1 MSSQPFRLPSGGD
14 VDRAKPLT
22 FTFNGKTYAGYA
34 GDTLASA
41 LLANGVH
48 FVARSFKYHRPRGV
62 FGAGS
67 EEPNAIVDVG
77 QDPRRDTNSRATS
90 IELYQGLAA
99 KSANCWPTL
108 ECDIGALTGL
118 FHRFLPGGFYYKTF
132 MWPRWEWFE
141 GVIRAAAGIGVSP
154 RLPDPDRYEHQHQ
167 ACDVLVVGGG
177 PAGLAAALDA
187 ARSGARVMLA
197 DEGPKFGGS
206 LLWDR
211 AEIDGKAGHKWAAE
225 AVEELSRLADVT
237 LLPRTTVTGY
247 FDHNYLTA
255 LERVTD
261 HLPPGGAPH
270 LPRQRLWHV
279 RANRVILATG
289 AIERPMVFPGNDRPG
304 ILLATAARQ
313 YLNRYAVLVG
323 KRIAMVTNNDSA
335 YVAALE
341 LQSAGA
347 TIVGIIDSR
356 ATPGALANQAAAAGI
371 KVLPGHVVRQ
381 TFGRARVSGLEIVP
395 LQSGGAQRLDCDT
408 VAMSGGVNPTVHLF
422 SQSGGKL
429 RYDEAKSCFVP
440 GQSRQQEISVGAA
453 AGVFDLGEILHPLP
467 VTKKFSPSPTGEAHW
482 RTPEAISGRAK
493 QWIDFHNDVTTEDVG
508 LAARENYASVEHV
521 KRYTTLGMAPDQGK
535 TANVNGLALLAGLTG
550 RSISQTG
557 ATTFRP
563 PYTPVSFAAI
573 AGVHRG
579 PLFHIARTLP
589 THELQQ
595 AARAK
600 LEDYGPWIRPAYYP
614 RAGENEAAA
623 IAREVMAVRT
633 GVGILDYSTLGKI
646 EVSGPDALDFLNRM
660 TVTNLTTLK
669 TGRARYNIMLNEQGI
684 VIDDGVISRLG
695 DDLYLV
701 GTTSGAASRIALAFE
716 EWLQCEWLHLKVYV
730 TNVTAAWGVILLTGP
745 KARALLS
752 RAGTDVDLSADAFP
766 HMTVRVGAIAGVPT
780 RIHRVSFTGEVSY
793 EIAVP
798 AGFTASLWELFMELG
813 RDLDVTPVGLES
825 LMVMRTEK
833 GYLHVGSDTDGAT
846 VPDDIGFGDMARKK
860 TTDFVGKR
868 SLARIEPTRADRLQ
882 LIGLE
887 SLAGNVLPVG
897 GHLLSAGVKTLPADT
912 EGHVTS
918 TYWSP
923 TLNRPVAMAMLKRG
937 RARLGE
943 TLNVYAQGRWHPVK
957 VVEPKFYDP
966 QGERLNA

>member
-1 MSSQPFRLPSGGD
+1 MTDQPFRLTSGGMI
-14 VDRAKPLT
+14 DRAKPLT
-22 FTFNGKTYAGYA
+22 FIFNGKTYGGFA

-48 FVARSFKYHRPRGV
+48 FVARSFKYHRPRGI
-62 FGAGS
+62 FGAGA

-77 QDPRRDTNSRATS
+77 NDPRRDTNSRATA
-90 IELYQGLAA
+90 IELYQGLQA
-99 KSANCWPTL
+99 KSLNCWPTL
-108 ECDIGALTGL
+108 GFDIGALTGL

-141 GVIRAAAGIGVSP
+141 GVVRAAAGIGVSP
-154 RLPDPDRYEHQHQ
+154 CVADPDRYEHQHLHG
-167 ACDVLVVGGG
+167 DVLVVGAG
-177 PAGLAAALDA
+177 PAGLAAARTA
-187 ARSGARVMLA
+187 ARSGARVILA
-197 DEGPKFGGS
+197 DEGATFGGS
-206 LLWDR
+206 LLWDKV
-211 AEIDGKAGHKWAAE
+211 EIDGKPGHKWAADT
-225 AVEELSRLADVT
+225 VDELSRLADAT

-247 FDHNYLTA
+247 LDHNYLTA

-261 HLPPGGAPH
+261 HLPPGSAPN

-279 RANRVILATG
+279 RAKRVILATG

-304 ILLATAARQ
+304 IMLASAARQ

-323 KRIAMVTNNDSA
+323 KRIAIVTNNDSA
-335 YVAALE
+335 YVAAFD
-341 LQSAGA
+341 LQAAG
-347 TIVGIIDSR
+347 TEIIGIIDSR
-356 ATPGALANQAAAAGI
+356 ATAGALADQAAAAGI
-371 KVLPGHVVRQ
+371 KIFAGHVVRQ
-381 TFGRARVSGLEIVP
+381 TFGRARVSGVEIAS
-395 LQSGGAQRLDCDT
+395 LKGGGAQRLACDS

-440 GQSRQQEISVGAA
+440 NQSRQHEISVGAA

-467 VTKKFSPSPTGEAHW
+467 VTKKFSPSPTGDAHW
-482 RTPEAISGRAK
+482 RTPAAISGRAK

-535 TANVNGLALLAGLTG
+535 TSNVNGLALLAGLTG
-550 RSISQTG
+550 RSIGETG
-557 ATTFRP
+557 TTTFRP
-563 PYTPVSFAAI
+563 PYTPVSFGAI

-595 AARAK
+595 AAGAA
-600 LEDYGPWIRPAYYP
+600 LEDYGPWLRPACYP
-614 RAGENEAAA
+614 RAGEDEPAA

-633 GVGILDYSTLGKI
+633 GVGMLDYSPLGKI

-660 TVTNLTTLK
+660 TVTNLATLK

-684 VIDDGVISRLG
+684 IIDDGVISRL
-695 DDLYLV
+695 DDNLYLV

-716 EWLQCEWLHLKVYV
+716 EWLQCEWLHLKVYI
-730 TNVTAAWGVILLTGP
+730 TNVTTAWGVILLTGP
-745 KARALLS
+745 KARELLS
-752 RAGTDVDLSADAFP
+752 RAGADIDLSPDAFP
-766 HMTVRVGAIAGVPT
+766 HMTVRVGTISGVPT

-798 AGFTASLWELFMELG
+798 AGFTAALWELFMELG
-813 RDLDVTPVGLES
+813 RDLGVTPVGLES

-846 VPDDIGFGDMARKK
+846 VPDDIGFGDMARKNVG
-860 TTDFVGKR
+860 DFVGKR
-868 SLARIEPTRADRLQ
+868 SLGRAEPMRQDRFQ

-897 GHLLSAGVKTLPADT
+897 GHLLSAAVKTLPADS

-923 TLNRPVAMAMLKRG
+923 SLNRPVAMAMLKRG
-937 RARLGE
+937 RARMGE
-943 TLNVYAQGRWHPVK
+943 TLNVYAQGQWYPVN

>member
-1 MSSQPFRLPSGGD
+1 MSGQPFRLPSGGD
-14 VDRAKPLT
+14 IDRAKPLA
-22 FTFNGKTYAGYA
+22 FTFNGKTYGGFA

-48 FVARSFKYHRPRGV
+48 FVARSFKYHRPRGI
-62 FGAGS
+62 FAAGS

-77 QDPRRDTNSRATS
+77 QDPRRDTNSRATA
-90 IELYQGLAA
+90 IELYQGLQA

-108 ECDIGALTGL
+108 EVDIGALTGL

-141 GVIRAAAGIGVSP
+141 GAVRAAAGIGVSP

-167 ACDVLVVGGG
+167 TCDVLVVGGG
-177 PAGLAAALDA
+177 PAGLAAALAA
-187 ARSGARVMLA
+187 ARSGARVILA

-211 AEIDGKAGHKWAAE
+211 AEIDGKPSDKWAAD
-225 AVEELSRLADVT
+225 AVAELARIPEVT
-237 LLPRTTVTGY
+237 LLPRATVTGY
-247 FDHNYLTA
+247 LDHNYLTA

-261 HLPPGGAPH
+261 HLPPGSVPN

-279 RANRVILATG
+279 RAKRVILATG

-304 ILLATAARQ
+304 ILLASAARQ

-323 KRIAMVTNNDSA
+323 KRIAIVTNNDSA
-335 YVAALE
+335 YLAALE
-341 LQSAGA
+341 LKAAGA
-347 TIVGIIDSR
+347 EIAGIIDSR
-356 ATPGALANQAAAAGI
+356 AAAGALADRAASHGI
-371 KVLPGHVVRQ
+371 KVFAGHVVRR
-381 TFGRARVSGLEIVP
+381 TFGRAHVSGLEIAP
-395 LQSGGAQRLDCDT
+395 LTDSGVQRLACDT

-429 RYDEAKSCFVP
+429 CYDEAKSCFVP
-440 GQSRQQEISVGAA
+440 DQSRQVATSVGAA
-453 AGVFDLGEILHPLP
+453 NGIFDLAEILHPLP
-467 VTKKFSPSPTGEAHW
+467 VAKKLSASPTGKAHW

-508 LAARENYASVEHV
+508 LAARENYISVEHV

-535 TANVNGLALLAGLTG
+535 TSNVNGLALLAGVTG

-557 ATTFRP
+557 TTTFRP

-595 AARAK
+595 AAGAK
-600 LEDYGPWIRPAYYP
+600 IEDYGPWLRPACYP
-614 RAGENEAAA
+614 RAGEDEQAT
-623 IAREVMAVRT
+623 IAREVLAVRS

-646 EVSGPDALDFLNRM
+646 EVSGPDALEFLNRM

-684 VIDDGVISRLG
+684 VIDDGVISRL
-695 DDLYLV
+695 DDNLYLV
-701 GTTSGAASRIALAFE
+701 GTTSGAAARISLAFE

-745 KARALLS
+745 KARDLLA
-752 RAGTDVDLSADAFP
+752 RAGTDIDLSADTFP

-798 AGFTASLWELFMELG
+798 AGYTASLWELLMELG
-813 RDLDVTPVGLES
+813 RDLGVTPVGLES

-846 VPDDIGFGDMARKK
+846 VSDDIGFGDMARKK
-860 TTDFVGKR
+860 ATDFVGKR
-868 SLARIEPTRADRLQ
+868 SLERAEPMRQDRLQ

-887 SLAGNVLPVG
+887 SLAGAVLPVG
-897 GHLLSAGVKTLPADT
+897 GHLLSAPVKTIPADS

-923 TLNRPVAMAMLKRG
+923 SLNRPVAMAMLKRG
-937 RARLGE
+937 RARMGE
-943 TLNVYAQGRWHPVK
+943 TLNVYAQGQWYPVN